1 MSSHHLQYPAFD
13 PVTSACSD
21 SLNIPE
27 SAITVSLHQSNVIMI
42 TPNVSQP
49 INQNQLSAEP
59 IHNPTGKWWET
70 TNTNL
75 SSLEPLLPEDN
86 LFSAIPNFQTTPL
99 DNSSFRAN
107 SIEGSTRSS
116 CNASAINRG
125 SNISSETPSLPI
137 SPRPSSDCGL
147 GSNEKPTAAG
157 QFGTCEDRR
166 PEPPRRRKK
175 PGHPSSKH
183 TEPLRCPNSGC
194 PKTFVRRCELKL
206 VSPVLILFHVQS

>member
-1 MSSHHLQYPAFD
+1 MFSHHLQYPAFD
-13 PVTSACSD
+13 PAISACSD

-27 SAITVSLHQSNVIMI
+27 SAITVSLHQSNVNMI

-59 IHNPTGKWWET
+59 IHNPTGNWWET

-75 SSLEPLLPEDN
+75 SSLEPLLPKDN
-86 LFSAIPNFQTTPL
+86 LFSAIQNFQSTPL
-99 DNSSFRAN
+99 DNSSFREN

-116 CNASAINRG
+116 CNASAVSSG
-125 SNISSETPSLPI
+125 SSISSETPH
-137 SPRPSSDCGL
+137 PSTDCGL
-147 GSNEKPTAAG
+147 RSNEKLNAAD

-166 PEPPRRRKK
+166 PEPPPRRRK
-175 PGHPSSKH
+175 PRSPSSKH
-183 TEPLRCPNSGC
+183 TEPLPCPSSGC
-194 PKTFVRRCELKL
+194 PKSFVRRCELKL